1 MCRALIED
9 IKTQF
14 NSVCL
19 KYSSFPLN
27 LHLGLSLAHAIYIYM
42 SSQLKF
48 LWVCLFTIAFDTSR
62 QRSFQEICRAQF
74 KEKSAKLNKFLILDP
89 APDDN
94 LLFICRNF
102 CVNKKLVHHILLS
115 RRVQFLM
122 EKCSK
127 IYSEWWVIYWFCYM
141 VRNQAIR

>member
-102 CVNKKLVHHILLS
+102 RVNKKLVHISYFHEEFNFWWKSAQKYIWND
-115 RRVQFLM
+115 
-122 EKCSK
+122 
-127 IYSEWWVIYWFCYM
+127 EWFIDFVTWLEIK
-141 VRNQAIR
+141 Q